1 MAAPHEERRY
11 IHSPPP
17 LPPIPPSCDASSN
30 NHPEFSVLL
39 LGLDNAG
46 KTTFLSQLKSLYTPS
61 HPEPASST
69 IPTVGQNVALLD
81 FPDVYLKIWDI
92 GGQTS
97 LRGLWNSYY
106 KSAHAIIFLI
116 DSTDIGSLDG
126 LDEEDGGDLGGK
138 GRGKDKAHEGRLEEC
153 RKVLEDVLGHSD
165 TAGVPVLVLANKQDR
180 EDSVE
185 VVRIKDG
192 FVRQV
197 FEGRGGGEIRDSRVL
212 PCSALKGSGVKEAVE
227 WVRKRV
233 LWCKDQRPGIYR

>member
-1 MAAPHEERRY
+1 MTFK
-11 IHSPPP
+11 
-17 LPPIPPSCDASSN
+17 LTAS
-30 NHPEFSVLL
+30 PEFSILL

-61 HPEPASST
+61 HPLPASST

-81 FPDVYLKIWDI
+81 FPDMYLKIWDI

-106 KSAHAIIFLI
+106 ASCHAIIFLI
-116 DSTDIGSLDG
+116 DSTDIG
-126 LDEEDGGDLGGK
+126 DLGGDDGEDDAEGGEGRK
-138 GRGKDKAHEGRLEEC
+138 GSTAKQQHEGRLAEC
-153 RKVLEDVLGHSD
+153 REVLESVLGHAD
-165 TAGVPVLVLANKQDR
+165 TSGVPVLVLANKQDR

-192 FVRQV
+192 FVRGV

-212 PCSALKGSGVKEAVE
+212 PCSALKGTGVKEAVE

-233 LWCKDQRPGIYR
+233 VWCKGTRPGVWR